1 MILRRPYAF
10 LIKHFRLINF
20 LLAIF
25 AGYIAYLTYNIV
37 AFFSEYISNGYTGNF
52 YEGFYTEYI
61 PLSFYVGLIL
71 ICFLLLL
78 LCGLF
83 LYKKKNNKVYV
94 AALIYYIVAFALIAI
109 VKNEMIT
116 MESNVITAEAARA
129 FRDISLIVI
138 VPQAVFLIFFLMYGF
153 GFNFSKFNFQQD
165 LRDLQITEEDSEEVE
180 ITIKKDNVKLQRNFR
195 RFLREFRYYIKENK
209 FFFIVICIAL
219 VGLIGYGI
227 YLTLPEIVDTKYI
240 QGETFNFKNLTYRIE
255 DSIITNL
262 DYNGNYLKDNKYYL
276 VVKLYVKNN
285 SVLSESLNTNNFR
298 LEVGSDYY
306 YPITDKGSYF
316 IDYAKNFSGTDLKKE
331 SENIF
336 SLIYEIGAKDVKKT
350 YRIKINNG
358 SAFSDKTWI
367 GKFNYVTITPVIV
380 DKIMSEGEYDV
391 GKEINFSNSYLKNTT
406 FTVTDYSIENRYY
419 YTYKHCLRLDE
430 CETYQN
436 MINLG
441 YKSQD
446 KSLLILGYKFD
457 LDKTVPFYTNAADVT
472 TFASTF
478 FKIRYSYEDEDVLE
492 TIENVTPNSD
502 KSKLVFEV
510 NRKVREANHL
520 WLSIIIRNKEYLIKL
535 K

>member
-25 AGYIAYLTYNIV
+25 TGFIAYLTYNIA

-61 PLSFYVGLIL
+61 PLTFYVGLIL
-71 ICFLLLL
+71 ICFLLIL

-94 AALIYYIVAFALIAI
+94 AALIYYLAAFALLSV
-109 VKNEMIT
+109 VKNEMII

-129 FRDISLIVI
+129 FRDISLII
-138 VPQAVFLIFFLMYGF
+138 MIPQVVFLIFFLMYGF

-165 LRDLQITEEDSEEVE
+165 LKDLQITEEDNEEIE
-180 ITIKKDNVKLQRNFR
+180 ITIKTDNIKLQRNFR
-195 RFLREFRYYIKENK
+195 RFLREFKYYIKENK
-209 FFFIVICIAL
+209 FFFIVICVAL
-219 VGLIGYGI
+219 VGLIGYGL
-227 YLTLPEIVDTKYI
+227 YLTLPEIVDSKYV
-240 QGETFNFKNLTYRIE
+240 QGETINFNNLTYRIE

-262 DYNGNYLKDNKYYL
+262 DYNGNVLKDNKYYL
-276 VVKLYVKNN
+276 VAKLYVKNN
-285 SVLSESLNTNNFR
+285 SSVSESLNINNFR
-298 LEVGSDYY
+298 LEVGKKYY
-306 YPITDKGSYF
+306 YPSSDRGSYF
-316 IDYAKNFSGTDLKKE
+316 IDYAKNFSGSNLKKE
-331 SENIF
+331 SENTF
-336 SLIYEIGAKDVKKT
+336 SLIYELDAKDVKKT

-358 SAFSDKTWI
+358 SAMADNVWI

-380 DKIMSEGEYDV
+380 DKIMSEGEYKV
-391 GKEINFSNSYLKNTT
+391 GEDINFSNSYLKNTT
-406 FTVTDYSIENRYY
+406 FTVSDYSIENRYY
-419 YTYKHCLRLDE
+419 YTYKYCLKLDE

-446 KSLLILGYKFD
+446 KSLLILGYNFNI
-457 LDKTVPFYTNAADVT
+457 DKTVPFYNDAVDVT

-478 FKIRYSYEDEDVLE
+478 FKIRYSYEDEVALE
-492 TIENVTPNSD
+492 IIKDVTPKSD

-510 NRKVREANHL
+510 NKKVRNANHL
-520 WLSIIIRNKEYLIKL
+520 WLSIIIRNKEYLVKL